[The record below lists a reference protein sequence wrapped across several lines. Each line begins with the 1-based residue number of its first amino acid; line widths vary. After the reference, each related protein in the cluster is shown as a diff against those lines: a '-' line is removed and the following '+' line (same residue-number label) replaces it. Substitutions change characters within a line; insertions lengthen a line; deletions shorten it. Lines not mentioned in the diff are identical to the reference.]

1 MDREKR
7 RMLLFFGTVV
17 LFNLAANFAHPI
29 TPTVIKNLQ
38 LNDYMFGVALA
49 AMTTTNFL
57 FSPFWGKINGY
68 ISSRTS
74 MLICCI
80 GYGVGQIL
88 FGLARTEGMI
98 ILARLFA
105 GCFTGGIFV
114 SFLTYIVNVSPEEDR
129 ATNLT
134 ISATIQSVASAFGYL
149 VGGFLGVVSI
159 GLTFAVQAA
168 TLILA
173 GVLFYF
179 VCRDDAKGSLKEI
192 SPKNL
197 VREANPFSAF
207 VASREFM
214 TVIFAVLFAINALQN
229 LGYTA
234 YDQCFNYYI
243 KDQFG
248 FSSAYN
254 GVIKAVVG
262 FISLIANGTICM
274 WIINKTKV
282 ERSIVLVLAGCC
294 ASVTGIILFNEIAP
308 FMVINI
314 FFFAFSAVSIPV
326 IQSMIASRASGPQ
339 SNLVMGFYNATK
351 SLGGIIGSLTAGLI
365 YAKGPKLSF
374 VFSLA
379 ALGLAVVLSAGY
391 AKFGVKRA

>member
-1 MDREKR
+1 
-7 RMLLFFGTVV
+7 MLTFFGVVV

-80 GYGVGQIL
+80 GYGIGQVL
-88 FGLARTEGMI
+88 FGLAKTEGLI
-98 ILARLFA
+98 ILARLFS

-114 SFLTYIVNVSPEEDR
+114 SFLTYIVNVSPEDSR

-134 ISATIQSVASAFGYL
+134 ICATIQSVASAFGYL
-149 VGGFLGVVSI
+149 IGGFLGVVSI
-159 GLTFAVQAA
+159 GLTFGLQAV
-168 TLILA
+168 TLIFS
-173 GVLFYF
+173 GILFYL
-179 VCRDDAKGSLKEI
+179 VCKDDAQGSIREI

-197 VREANPFSAF
+197 VKEANPFAAF
-207 VASREFM
+207 AASRQFM

-282 ERSIVLVLAGCC
+282 ERSVVLVLSGCC
-294 ASVTGIILFNEIAP
+294 VSVLGIVVCNGIAP
-308 FMVINI
+308 FMIINI

-326 IQSMIASRASGPQ
+326 IQSMIASRAPGPQ

-365 YAKGPKLSF
+365 YARGPKLSF
-374 VFSLA
+374 VFSCA
-379 ALGLAVVLSAGY
+379 ALGLAVLLSLGY
-391 AKFGVKRA
+391 ARVGAKRR